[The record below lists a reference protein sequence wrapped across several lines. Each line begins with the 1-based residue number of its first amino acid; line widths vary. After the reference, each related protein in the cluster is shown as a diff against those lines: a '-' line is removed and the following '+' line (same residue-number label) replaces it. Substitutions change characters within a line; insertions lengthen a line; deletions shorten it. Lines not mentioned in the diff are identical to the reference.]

1 MGEKRP
7 VSGVFGAYK
16 VSVYGVCGAYK
27 IIERGV
33 RTHNVINKCV
43 WGIQSH

>member
-16 VSVYGVCGAYK
+16 VSVYGVCRGSRAYK

-33 RTHNVINKCV
+33 RDTQCH
-43 WGIQSH
+43 